1 MAQVDG
7 ASASTD
13 VDKAQLLDSFQTLKS
28 TLQDGSQRN
37 KEEKEKDFNDL
48 IGSTGGP
55 LIRAYATVFRDLK
68 VGTRSAYESL
78 FEKFSRDPDVRDCF
92 DELLEL
98 EDEWDES
105 LLNCDQRMVR
115 NPSAVTEPK
124 VGSRAPVDVILVD
137 GRTEK
142 QTTLSDFL
150 TGENSILL
158 VLLRHSQ

>member
-37 KEEKEKDFNDL
+37 REDKEMDFNDL
-48 IGSTGGP
+48 LGSTGGP
-55 LIRAYATVFRDLK
+55 LIRAYATAFRDLK
-68 VGTRSAYESL
+68 VGTRSAFESL
-78 FEKFSRDPDVRDCF
+78 FEKFFHDPDVRDCF

-105 LLNCDQRMVR
+105 LLKCDQRMVK
-115 NPSAVTEPK
+115 STVTEAK
-124 VGSRAPVDVILVD
+124 VGSRGPVDVTLVD